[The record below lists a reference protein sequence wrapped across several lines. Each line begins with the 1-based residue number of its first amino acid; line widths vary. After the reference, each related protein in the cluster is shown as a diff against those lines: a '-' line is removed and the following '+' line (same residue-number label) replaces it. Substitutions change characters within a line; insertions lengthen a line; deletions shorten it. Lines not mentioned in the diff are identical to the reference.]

1 MSCLTLC
8 GPVNCSTPGF
18 PVLHYP
24 WFIYKVDSV
33 LRGDIWQCLDT
44 LVIVMNHMW
53 EGGITT
59 GIYWPEARDAAEQS
73 TIPKTLPQQR
83 TTRSKMSIGLRLRN
97 PVKGSQ
103 HWVRCKKTLWLHI
116 WGVNNLM
123 KSGGAAREAL
133 SEDYPLSW
141 FIEVVRS
148 FPGKNEG
155 HYRTRLSQ
163 WLGYMAQFSYQ
174 RTSQSPRILGT
185 PL

>member
-1 MSCLTLC
+1 MA
-8 GPVNCSTPGF
+8 
-18 PVLHYP
+18 P
-24 WFIYKVDSV
+24 WTVARQASLSFTT
-33 LRGDIWQCLDT
+33 RGSYTRLILSSEETYGNVWTHLW
-44 LVIVMNHMW
+44 LSWMR

-59 GIYWPEARDAAEQS
+59 GIYWPEARDAAEHS
-73 TIPKTLPQQR
+73 TIPKTLTQQR

-103 HWVRCKKTLWLHI
+103 HWLWCKKTLWLNI
-116 WGVNNLM
+116 WEVNNLM

-133 SEDYPLSW
+133 SKDCPLSW
-141 FIEVVRS
+141 FIEIVRS
-148 FPGKNEG
+148 FPGRNEG

-163 WLGYMAQFSYQ
+163 WLGYMAQVSYQ